1 MKALI
6 TGGAGFIGSHIAEA
20 LCRRGA
26 KVLVLDNLSLGSLAN
41 LDWKQPGDELD
52 FVEGDIRDE
61 TLLGKLMAGID
72 WVFHEG
78 AMPSVP
84 RSIALPVES
93 NDHTLNGTLKV
104 LVAARDAKVKRL
116 VFASSSSIYGDSDA
130 PSKHESMPPNP
141 LSPYALQKY
150 GGEKYCQLFHR
161 LYGLE
166 AVALRYFNVFGPRQ
180 AFDSPY
186 SGVIAKFCTCMLKGE
201 RPQVNGDG
209 LQARDFTFVQ
219 NAVSANLLAAQA
231 SAGNAAGRVFN
242 TAAGDSISLLDLI
255 AELNRLT
262 NQSLEPVFNP
272 PRVGDVRNSRAD
284 ISAAL
289 ESLGYEVQVSWKEG
303 LSQTL
308 EFYRQVAAKEQI

>member
-1 MKALI
+1 MKALV
-6 TGGAGFIGSHIAEA
+6 TGGAGFIGSHIAET

-26 KVLVLDNLSLGSLAN
+26 SVVVLDNLSLGNPAN
-41 LDWKQPGDELD
+41 LAWKKAGDDLE

-61 TLLGKLMAGID
+61 ALLAKIMPGID

-78 AMPSVP
+78 ALPSVP
-84 RSIALPVES
+84 RSVAQPLES

-104 LVAARDAKVKRL
+104 LIAARDAGVKRL

-130 PSKHESMPPNP
+130 PSKHESLPPNP

-166 AVALRYFNVFGPRQ
+166 TVALRYFNVFGPRQ

-186 SGVIAKFCTCMLKGE
+186 SGVIAKFCVGALSSK
-201 RPQVNGDG
+201 RPIVFGDG
-209 LQARDFTFVQ
+209 LQARDFTFVD
-219 NAVSANLLAAQA
+219 NAVSANLLAAEA
-231 SAGNAAGRVFN
+231 PAEKAAGRVFN
-242 TAAGDSISLLDLI
+242 TAAGESISLLDLI

-262 NQSLEPVFNP
+262 GQSLEAEFQP
-272 PRVGDVRNSRAD
+272 PRVGDVRNSLAD
-284 ISAAL
+284 ISAAK
-289 ESLGYEVQVSWKEG
+289 ESLGYQVLVNWKEG
-303 LSQTL
+303 LSRTL
-308 EFYRQVAAKEQI
+308 DFYKQIQ